1 MSNAARTVTVS
12 AEVEAA
18 FAEAAARGERLVL
31 AASDGRTLVSLEPFK
46 QNDDDALFT
55 LEPEDPE
62 QDRLDSE
69 ELARAIAEHK
79 ASGEPMIPWEE
90 VRKRLSEAP

>member
-1 MSNAARTVTVS
+1 MATAARTVTVS

-18 FAEAAARGERLVL
+18 FAEAASRGERLVL

-62 QDRLDSE
+62 QDQLDSE
-69 ELARAIAEHK
+69 ELTRAIAAHH
-79 ASGEPMIPWEE
+79 ASGEPMVPLRDVWDELWG
-90 VRKRLSEAP
+90 KD